1 MEEYTD
7 NSINLNTKY
16 AILACRQL
24 ITDLQYLD
32 KLRAPLRPELYE
44 TERETLGGIRNH
56 IDKLDQM
63 FKEVGY

>member
-16 AILACRQL
+16 SILLCRQL

-44 TERETLGGIRNH
+44 TERETLGGIRNN